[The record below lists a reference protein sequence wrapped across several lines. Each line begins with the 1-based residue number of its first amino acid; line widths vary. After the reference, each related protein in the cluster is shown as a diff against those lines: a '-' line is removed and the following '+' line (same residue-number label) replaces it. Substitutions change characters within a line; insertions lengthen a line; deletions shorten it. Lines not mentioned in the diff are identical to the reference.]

1 MVKECGKKTISKY
14 GFVEKKILKN
24 ATDYNMEKVKK
35 WSNIRLIKRKLV
47 MMFTSKKHMYR
58 TINLYVFLEET
69 IQDSQNIFTGTFR
82 RITVPNLNIFGLLMT
97 KIL

>member
-1 MVKECGKKTISKY
+1 MPQTIIWK
-14 GFVEKKILKN
+14 
-24 ATDYNMEKVKK
+24 KVKK

-58 TINLYVFLEET
+58 TINLYVFGKMKQKDNWIVFESLLEET